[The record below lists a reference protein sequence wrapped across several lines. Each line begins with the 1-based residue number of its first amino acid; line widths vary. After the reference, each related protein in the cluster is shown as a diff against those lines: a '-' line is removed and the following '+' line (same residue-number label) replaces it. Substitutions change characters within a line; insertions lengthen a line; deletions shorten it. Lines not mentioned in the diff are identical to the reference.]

1 MEDFKVSVIIPVYN
15 AAPYVAEAC
24 HSALEQQE
32 VVEVILVED
41 GSADDSFE
49 VCKQLAEQH
58 ARVCFF
64 THENNINK
72 GASESR
78 NLGIRMAQSSFI
90 AFLDADDQYLPNRFE
105 TTKKIFDQNPEVEGV
120 YECTRLIPSGKLY
133 TLSRI
138 IPPSRLLHFLLR
150 GTYGYFHTNA
160 VTLKKSSFDMV
171 GYFNQDLNLHQD
183 TEMWFRLAHLC
194 NLQPGNLKEP
204 VAVYRKYSG
213 NRITSHTP
221 MTYVKAYRAFR
232 VWLKDKKQ
240 LGFINSILLSRK
252 IAKLLAKEKGGYWV
266 SLFIK
271 EIFHS

>member
-15 AAPYVAEAC
+15 AASYVVQAC
-24 HSALEQQE
+24 HSALEQE
-32 VVEVILVED
+32 DVAEVILVED

-49 VCKQLAEQH
+49 VCKQLAGQH
-58 ARVCFF
+58 SRVRFF

-78 NLGIRMAQSSFI
+78 NLGIRMAQYPFV
-90 AFLDADDQYLPNRFE
+90 AFLDADDYYLPNRFK
-105 TTKKIFDQNPEVEGV
+105 TTKKIFDEIPEADGV
-120 YECTRLIPSGKLY
+120 YECTKLIPQGKLY
-133 TLSRI
+133 TISRS
-138 IPPSRLLHFLLR
+138 IPPKRLLHYLLR
-150 GTYGYFHTNA
+150 GTYGHFTTNA
-160 VTLKKSSFDMV
+160 ITLKKSCFDKV
-171 GYFNQDLNLHQD
+171 GYFNSELTLHQD

-204 VAVYRKYSG
+204 VAAYRKYPG
-213 NRITSHTP
+213 NRIIGHSP
-221 MTYVKAYRAFR
+221 ASYIKAYRAFR
-232 VWLKDKKQ
+232 LWLKGKKQ

-271 EIFHS
+271 EIVYS